1 MVMLCRDLPG
11 VTTCRFKQGEYLL
24 RRGEPMPYVYYLKK
38 GEVKREVLSPYG
50 SEMIN
55 TVKFGGQITA
65 SIIGLLTIYDSGF
78 DGTCSDD
85 FIAVTDC
92 VCLRVPVEVCMQYL
106 GEHPELLADALTMS
120 IALFDELEIRLN
132 NKRDL
137 RAPQLVSEFLL
148 THGLERAEG
157 LVLPKKFNNVEIAK
171 HLSMHSVTVSRIM
184 SALKRE
190 GVVVRTA
197 EGWLLRDTEALH
209 EYLDGTRKMKYD

>member
-1 MVMLCRDLPG
+1 MLFRDLPG

-24 RRGEPMPYVYYLKK
+24 RRGEPMPYVYCLKK
-38 GEVKREVLSPYG
+38 GEVKREVLTPYG

-55 TVKFGGQITA
+55 PIKVGGQITG
-65 SIIGLLTIYDSGF
+65 SIVGLLEIYDSHF
-78 DGTCSDD
+78 DGYCSDD
-85 FIAVTDC
+85 FIAIEEC
-92 VCLRVPVEVCMQYL
+92 VCYRVPVEVCMRYL
-106 GEHPELLADALTMS
+106 GEHPELLAEALTMA
-120 IALFDELEIRLN
+120 IDLFDVMEALLL

-137 RAPQLVSEFLL
+137 KAPQLVCEFLL

-171 HLSMHSVTVSRIM
+171 YRSMHSVTGARLM

-197 EGWLLRDTEALH
+197 EGWLLRNTEALH

>member
-1 MVMLCRDLPG
+1 MLFRDLPG
-11 VTTCRFKQGEYLL
+11 VTTSRFKQGEYLL

-38 GEVKREVLSPYG
+38 GEVKREVLTPYG

-55 TVKFGGQITA
+55 TIKVGGQITG
-65 SIIGLLTIYDSGF
+65 SIVGLLEIYDSHF
-78 DGTCSDD
+78 DGYCSDD
-85 FIAVTDC
+85 FIAIEEC
-92 VCLRVPVEVCMQYL
+92 VCYRVPVEVCMRYL
-106 GEHPELLADALTMS
+106 GEHPELLAE
-120 IALFDELEIRLN
+120 ALFL

-137 RAPQLVSEFLL
+137 KAPQLVCEFLL